1 MIESEIDTCF
11 KEISDMFWWIA
22 AAFFAF
28 FIKGL
33 CGFANTL
40 VFTSILSF
48 TNSNRN
54 ISPVELLLGYP
65 TNAILAF
72 KERKNIQWR
81 LCLPLAVLVVLGNIP
96 GILFLKSADTT
107 FVKQIFGVVIILIGI
122 EMLFREFH
130 PKKTAQSNIMLILIG
145 LFSGILCGLY
155 GIGALL
161 GVYISRITEDISSFK
176 ANICVVFLIENTFRI
191 VSYLLSGI
199 ITSETVKQA
208 LWLFPMMLLGL
219 VLGIFSGR
227 FLNEKKIKVLVIILL
242 IFSGLLLI

>member
-1 MIESEIDTCF
+1 MI
-11 KEISDMFWWIA
+11 WWILA
-22 AAFFAF
+22 TLCAFYV
-28 FIKGL
+28 KGL

-54 ISPVELLLGYP
+54 ISPAELFLGFP
-65 TNAILAF
+65 TNIILAF

-81 LCLPLAVLVVLGNIP
+81 LCLPLAVLVILGNIP
-96 GILFLKSADTT
+96 GILFLKNADTT
-107 FVKQIFGVVIILIGI
+107 LVKQIFGIIIILIGI
-122 EMLFREFH
+122 EMLFREFR
-130 PKKTAQSNIMLILIG
+130 PQKMEPSKILLILIG
-145 LFSGILCGLY
+145 LLSGILCGLY

-161 GVYISRITEDISSFK
+161 GAYISRVTDDISSFK
-176 ANICVVFLIENTFRI
+176 ANICIIFLIENSFRI

-199 ITSETVKQA
+199 ITLETVKQA
-208 LWLFPMMLLGL
+208 LWLFPVMLLGL
-219 VLGIFSGR
+219 ALGIYSGR

>member
-1 MIESEIDTCF
+1 MI
-11 KEISDMFWWIA
+11 WWILA
-22 AAFFAF
+22 TLCAFYV
-28 FIKGL
+28 KGL

-54 ISPVELLLGYP
+54 ISPVELFLGLP

-81 LCLPLAVLVVLGNIP
+81 LCLPLAALVILGNIP
-96 GILFLKSADTT
+96 GILFLKNADTT
-107 FVKQIFGVVIILIGI
+107 LVKQIFGIIIILIGI
-122 EMLFREFH
+122 EMLFREFR
-130 PKKTAQSNIMLILIG
+130 PKKMEPSKILLILIG
-145 LFSGILCGLY
+145 LLSGILCGLY

-161 GVYISRITEDISSFK
+161 GAYISRVTDDISSFK
-176 ANICVVFLIENTFRI
+176 ANICIVFLIENSFRI

-199 ITSETVKQA
+199 ITLETIKQA
-208 LWLFPMMLLGL
+208 LWLFPVMLLSL
-219 VLGIFSGR
+219 ALGIYSGR

>member
-1 MIESEIDTCF
+1 MI
-11 KEISDMFWWIA
+11 WWILA
-22 AAFFAF
+22 TLCAFYV
-28 FIKGL
+28 KGL

-54 ISPVELLLGYP
+54 ISPVELFLGLP

-81 LCLPLAVLVVLGNIP
+81 LCLPLAALVILGNIP
-96 GILFLKSADTT
+96 GILFLKNADTT
-107 FVKQIFGVVIILIGI
+107 LVKQIFGIIIILIGI
-122 EMLFREFH
+122 EMLFREFR
-130 PKKTAQSNIMLILIG
+130 PKKMEPSKILLILIG
-145 LFSGILCGLY
+145 LLSGILCGLY

-161 GVYISRITEDISSFK
+161 GAYISRVTDDISSFK
-176 ANICVVFLIENTFRI
+176 ANICIVFLIENSFRI

-199 ITSETVKQA
+199 ITLETVKQA
-208 LWLFPMMLLGL
+208 LWLFPVMLLSL
-219 VLGIFSGR
+219 ALGIYSGI